1 MTTEKSA
8 VRRIDT
14 IDIQRCG
21 DEVRFVVSGDGF
33 LYNMVRIIVGT
44 LLEVGAH
51 RMSAEDVRYALDSKV
66 RENAGPT
73 APAQGLCL
81 WEVFY

>member
-1 MTTEKSA
+1 
-8 VRRIDT
+8 
-14 IDIQRCG
+14 
-21 DEVRFVVSGDGF
+21 
-33 LYNMVRIIVGT
+33 MVRIIVGT
-44 LLEVGAH
+44 LLEVGAG
-51 RMSAEDVRYALDSKV
+51 RMTAEDVRFALESKS